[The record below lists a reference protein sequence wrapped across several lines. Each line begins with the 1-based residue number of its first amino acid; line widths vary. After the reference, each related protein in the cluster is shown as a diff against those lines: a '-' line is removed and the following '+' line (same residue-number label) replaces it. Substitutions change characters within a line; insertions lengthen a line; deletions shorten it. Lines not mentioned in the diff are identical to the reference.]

1 MPLRGERGFTLI
13 ELLLVVLI
21 VGLLASIAVPVF
33 VGTRNKSKNAVAQ
46 TTLRT
51 AMVAARTYYTGNENF
66 TGLDTPTLATIEK
79 SLSDLP
85 PSVLAPG
92 TNADP
97 RRINVTVLGSG
108 TGVRLCNASKGNAS
122 FCMTFDGQKMYY
134 HVTSGT
140 IAQTAATGGSSRDWA
155 SLYSSPNASNPLT
168 YGSEGAPLGSD
179 DVSGNSLLI
188 EAESFM
194 TIGSCGAFNG
204 VVTQCSGGANNRSI
218 TLPTSMSYFRMRAGS
233 TQCPPAGANVTV
245 AVDGVQIATKTI
257 ALDNSSDLNWYGFTL
272 SPAISAGTHTF
283 TTNFTNDS
291 YQPGICD
298 RNMYFDRF
306 DFFQNAP

>member
-1 MPLRGERGFTLI
+1 VRRRETGFTII

-33 VGTRNKSKNAVAQ
+33 VGTRNKSKNAAAQ

-51 AMVAARTYYTGNENF
+51 AMVAARTYYTGSESF
-66 TGLDTPTLATIEK
+66 TGLDNAGLSAIEK
-79 SLSDLP
+79 SLSSLP

-92 TNADP
+92 GNADP
-97 RRINVTVLGSG
+97 TRIDITVLNSG
-108 TGVRLCNASKGNAS
+108 TGVRLCNVSRGNAS
-122 FCMTFDGQKMYY
+122 FCMSFDGQKMYY

-140 IAQTAATGGSSRDWA
+140 IAQTAATGGSGKDWA
-155 SLYSSPNASNPLT
+155 SLYTGPNATSPLT
-168 YGSEGAPLGSD
+168 YGTEGAPLGSD
-179 DVSGNSLLI
+179 DLSGNSLI
-188 EAESFM
+188 VEAESYI
-194 TIGSCGAFNG
+194 TVGSCGVSNG
-204 VVTQCSGGANNRSI
+204 VVTQCSGGTNSRSI
-218 TLPTSMSYFRMRAGS
+218 TLPTSMSYLRMRTGA
-233 TQCPPAGANVTV
+233 TQCPPVGANMTI
-245 AVDGVQIATKTI
+245 AIDGVQIVNKTI
-257 ALDNSSDLNWYGFTL
+257 NTDNGSDLNWYVFSL
-272 SPAISAGTHTF
+272 APAISAGTHTF